1 MAFQALLRLQALPEE
16 QRPDAVQEVGR
27 ENRQAVLRQADLVER
42 TLEDPQGREGD
53 GRGRY
58 RLELEV
64 ERDLGHDS
72 GAGSRDGERRLPILL
87 LHQQIEKSKTRIRQ
101 KSTSL
106 RFEIS
111 RAEYLPDFSR
121 TSDSRLDIGREDER
135 GIHPSPSP
143 HAWRALKQGPN
154 TRTKSHHYSIP
165 TGRPET

>member
-42 TLEDPQGREGD
+42 TLEDPQGGEGD

-64 ERDLGHDS
+64 EGDLGHDS

-87 LHQQIEKSKTRIRQ
+87 LHEQIEKSKTRLRH

-106 RFEIS
+106 NFEIS
-111 RAEYLPDFSR
+111 QSRVSSIFFGELAIPDLILGGKMSGASAR
-121 TSDSRLDIGREDER
+121 PRRHT
-135 GIHPSPSP
+135 
-143 HAWRALKQGPN
+143 QGE
-154 TRTKSHHYSIP
+154 H
-165 TGRPET
+165 

>member
-1 MAFQALLRLQALPEE
+1 MAFQALLRLQALLEE

-42 TLEDPQGREGD
+42 TLEDPQGGEGD

-64 ERDLGHDS
+64 EGDLGHDS
-72 GAGSRDGERRLPILL
+72 GAGSRDGERWIPILL

-106 RFEIS
+106 HFEIS
-111 RAEYLPDFSR
+111 QSRVSSRFFGALAIPDLILGGKMSGA
-121 TSDSRLDIGREDER
+121 S
-135 GIHPSPSP
+135 
-143 HAWRALKQGPN
+143 
-154 TRTKSHHYSIP
+154 TRPRRHTHGEH
-165 TGRPET
+165 